1 MSVSPVSMILSILL
15 TEKVQAM
22 KNSVNKNDKKKR
34 KEVMGQIE
42 ELQEQLKKQQLKELE
57 DFKEKNGVEK
67 EVNGKGE
74 EWTERDGEVSEE
86 EVSGLKYRETR
97 ISKAERKK
105 EKKAEKEKE
114 RQHRIETEDV
124 SHLNRSRVR
133 EDELIGEKMR
143 DLGMKIFDIPSDGDC
158 LYRAV
163 QHQLELQNVPITI
176 SELRS
181 KTARFIGENR
191 DQFIPFLIN
200 EETGDIMSEEQ
211 IEEYCHDIESTA
223 WGGDLELQS
232 LAQSLARRIN
242 VVQSDGPVLTF
253 GEEFAEESKLM
264 LSYHRHAFS
273 LGEHYNSLIP
283 S

>member
-1 MSVSPVSMILSILL
+1 ML

-34 KEVMGQIE
+34 KEVMTQIE

-57 DFKEKNGVEK
+57 DFKERNGVED
-67 EVNGKGE
+67 EANGKDE
-74 EWTERDGEVSEE
+74 QSTELDGQVSEE

-105 EKKAEKEKE
+105 EKKAQKEKE

-124 SHLNRSRVR
+124 SHLNQSKVR
-133 EDELIGEKMR
+133 ENELIGKKIK
-143 DLGMKIFDIPSDGDC
+143 DLGMKVFDIPSDGDC

-163 QHQLELQNVPITI
+163 QHQLELQNVAITVP
-176 SELRS
+176 ELRCQ
-181 KTARFIGENR
+181 TATFIRKNK

-200 EETGDIMSEEQ
+200 EETGDMMSEEQ
-211 IEEYCHDIESTA
+211 IEKYCHDIESTA
-223 WGGDLELQS
+223 VWGGNLELQS
-232 LAQSLARRIN
+232 LTQALDRRIN
-242 VVQSDGPVLTF
+242 VVQSDGPMLTF
-253 GEEFAEESKLM
+253 GEQFAEKSKLM